1 MSIVAKQSPIS
12 ATAEHL
18 LFLFSTGTIIQITFP
33 DSSNVLT
40 IKTINDVQRMTV
52 SKVLGLTSIVVFYLF
67 MVLPRETGGNF
78 LL

>member
-1 MSIVAKQSPIS
+1 
-12 ATAEHL
+12 
-18 LFLFSTGTIIQITFP
+18 
-33 DSSNVLT
+33 
-40 IKTINDVQRMTV
+40 MTV